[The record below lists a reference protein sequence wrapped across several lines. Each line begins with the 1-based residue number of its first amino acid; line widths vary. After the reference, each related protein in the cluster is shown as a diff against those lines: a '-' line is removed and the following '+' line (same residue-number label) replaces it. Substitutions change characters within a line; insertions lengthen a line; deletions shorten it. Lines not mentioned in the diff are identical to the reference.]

1 MHLPALAQIGG
12 DYNPNNPGDPG
23 NPVLQYTLTLKA
35 IPTDGG
41 YFSVT
46 STRVYVNEQYNIRA
60 YPNSDYAFVAWICDG
75 DTISKSASYNI
86 TMPAHDVEITGVFKY
101 NPSSP
106 GDPQEQAL
114 KYQLSLRAEPVNSG
128 SFNIYNERIA
138 AGSVNTLRAYT
149 NTDFVFKHW
158 RIGDTI
164 LSTNQN
170 MDFTMP
176 AHNVEIIGQFE
187 YNPANPGNPNAN
199 YWNPLTGEVIVDDF
213 TPGYMSNAISTL
225 LNSHGASWNDVQM
238 IIVAGRMTNNDF
250 GVVNNCSN
258 CALLD
263 LSRVTGITEVPSYAF
278 DYTNL
283 ESVYLP
289 ATIETIGYRAFYQ
302 CTKLSSLTIY
312 AMTPPQ
318 LGGNVFDGVPDG
330 LVVYVPAAAIAQYQ
344 DDPNWGK
351 YIILPIQ
358 EDIRT
363 LTVNLP
369 TGANPADYA
378 HMWLELTNTQN
389 GQRMHY
395 VMDERTSYKF
405 NNIIRNTT
413 WDVVLRNPNGD
424 IFGRIDN
431 VEVGDEDVT
440 VTFASLSKPYN
451 VTLSVLTPSGQDVT
465 SQAEITWTDAGGN
478 YISQEPTVTGLPI
491 GYQLVYTV
499 KLQQELAMA
508 YNAPVETYYTVKNG
522 NNAIVCHLTAIS
534 KVTVSGKVKDAKSG
548 LPLNG
553 ANITASQTF
562 GGKYDQTIS
571 TKSDGSGAFSFEIC
585 QVPTVIGAAASDYI
599 SKTVDC
605 DIMAGTGEIILPNV
619 ALDPITGATIAVDFT
634 FTPCHTTDAEAETQD
649 WYSDYNNVDYTI
661 FNKTENRSIGQ
672 FSAQYP
678 QIVLLEDVLDGNVL
692 ELTATSRKDA
702 FKPVKTTV
710 TIAEQKAN
718 ATFNIIELGKIAASF
733 KKNSNPIVVG
743 TLYDGNGK
751 LVDTYNYNDAALEI
765 SDLVDGNY
773 TLVTMGG
780 SQFFNTIYDIAQL
793 PQTGLVSGVDYMR
806 SNVEVKSGL
815 ISSIVIENV
824 PLLDESKL
832 YYTGENTS
840 FTVNKPSIVI
850 GNYLTM
856 TGHLDFKPVY
866 AGQVSNVSMIVD
878 LPESCSFVENSV
890 MVGNSTSSYT
900 INGNQIT
907 IPMARYTDRVRFCVI
922 PTVGG
927 EYAPSAFA
935 QFDINGKTI
944 KQPIGAA
951 NYIAHELSI
960 NVPSTVAKT
969 SVPVSG
975 TAIGQCNV
983 DIYDNGVLIGQT
995 TSLANGTWSMTCE
1008 LNEPYNLSTHG
1019 IYAKIITKAGL
1030 ELNTEMKLC
1039 TFDKY
1044 AIEVSTVTM
1053 INTAHPSGS
1062 LDLCEYKTVFN
1073 FITPPSSF
1081 DPYWYWPSYPDFTFL
1096 VDFTNND
1103 TTLISDVIL
1112 YVFTDNNKVVTLY
1125 PKYDPLKDT
1134 YVVTEKFYSNAL
1146 PKNVSVDFT
1155 CETKRL
1161 LDIQQIYDS
1170 RNECEKISA
1179 DYYDAMNRLND
1190 LLAQYPDSISDD
1202 DFRYICEILEI
1213 EYTDV
1218 ADIEIDELDFTDWSQ
1233 NEIDAYL
1240 DSCYAECES
1249 ELGLIESFLGG
1260 TDQWF
1265 EIPKEYSGIFGDGA
1279 YSLSDCSGL
1288 TPELLI
1294 SQGFNEI
1301 ETTTGTFVYLFSTE
1315 NEVTFVDFEQN
1326 IRISIVLSDSSSR
1339 LFKVYLSES
1348 EGNFSYVYDKISKAR
1363 ELVNNIYGDFM
1374 VRLMLP
1380 EKKLQEIIKS
1390 LEIYLANCKNW
1401 KSKCKD
1407 PAKIAKW
1414 EKTIARVERTIASTR
1429 TALKYTSKFLRFL
1442 ARCVPIAD
1450 YLATISNCYDVA
1462 STVHG
1467 IYNSIPDPC
1476 PDDQSKANWCKV
1488 EAWSI
1493 ALSVAGL
1500 AMYDVVAE
1508 ITGDVEIAG
1517 GAAAAIATEG
1527 ASLAVTGWGIV
1538 QKVAAQIGKYAISFF
1553 AQNVAIKHLRKTV
1566 NELECFHEDPPEN
1579 DDDPDRPDPTNPDV
1593 PHVMDPSGFVYEG
1606 VPSNRLQGVTTTCFY
1621 KETVEDMYGDVHDE
1635 VVLWDASQYGQEN
1648 PLFTDEYGYY
1658 GWDVP
1663 IGLWQVKYE
1672 KAGYET
1678 VFSEWLPVP
1687 PPQLD
1692 INVAMTQMR
1701 QPEVLK
1707 ARAYTK
1713 AVEFEFDKY
1722 MKPETLTT
1730 ENISVTVN
1738 GTAVDGNVV
1747 LLNEEIATEG
1757 GETFASRV
1765 RFNASAPFNA
1775 DEVTLH
1781 VCHKVESYAGLR
1793 MSDDYEQTLTVEYEI
1808 EKIDVD
1814 TTVYVI
1820 YGDKRQLTVTVE
1832 PVQASKGKKLTVRT
1846 SSPMIVTIDSESYTL
1861 DNNGQAVVTV
1871 NGDLPGMGSLLY
1883 GIDGYDLSATT
1894 LVNVMMENQMNVA
1907 TPTASVASG
1916 SEVPKGTAVYLRC
1929 ATEGAT
1935 IYYTL
1940 DGSCPCDDTPA
1951 RNVYDGTP
1959 IIINGDITIK
1969 AMATAP
1975 DLYDSDVATF
1985 VYRVSAEIN
1994 GDVNRDGEVNIADIN
2009 VIITVI
2015 LSSDVNPDVLA
2026 RADVNGDGE
2035 VNIADINVIIKII
2048 LSAKSLMAHEVNC
2061 DDKVH
2066 LDNVTLKPGEVRT
2079 MQVTLDNASH
2089 YSAMQCDI
2097 VLPAGLTLIG
2107 TNAIGSNVSKIGSI
2121 DEMSSRALTYS
2132 TNKTPF
2138 VNNGQGVLAL
2148 TVRAD
2153 AALSSESEITL
2164 TNVVLADLEDKAWH
2178 IADCSARVNNSSGIN
2193 DLTAIADRVWVDGH
2207 TLFIETRQDGIAQ
2220 LATINGVVRDISL
2233 KHGINQLQLEWGIYI
2248 VVING
2253 NSHKIAIK

>member
-1 MHLPALAQIGG
+1 MRNKIYLLALLLLMHLPTLAQIGG

-23 NPVLQYTLTLKA
+23 TPVLQYTLTLKA
-35 IPTDGG
+35 VPTEGG
-41 YFSVT
+41 SFSVT
-46 STRVYVNEQYNIRA
+46 STRVSVNEQYNIRA
-60 YPNSDYAFVAWICDG
+60 YPNTDFVFVAWICDG

-86 TMPAHDVEITGVFKY
+86 TMPAHDVEITGIFRY

-128 SFNIYNERIA
+128 SFNINNERFA
-138 AGSVNTLRAYT
+138 VGSVNTLRAYT
-149 NTDFVFKHW
+149 NTDFVFRHW

-199 YWNPLTGEVIVDDF
+199 IWNPLAGEVIIDDF
-213 TPGYMSNAISTL
+213 TPGYMSNAISAL
-225 LNSHGASWNDVQM
+225 LNSHGANWSDVQM
-238 IIVAGRMTNNDF
+238 IIVAGHMTNNDF

-258 CALLD
+258 CTLLD
-263 LSRVTGITEVPSYAF
+263 LSRVTGVTEVPSYAF

-289 ATIETIGYRAFYQ
+289 ATIETIGNSAFYQ
-302 CTKLSSLTIY
+302 CTRLSSLTIY

-318 LGGNVFDGVPDG
+318 LGSNVFNGVPEG
-330 LVVYVPAAAIAQYQ
+330 LVVYAPAAAISQYQ
-344 DDPNWGK
+344 DDPNWGQF
-351 YIILPIQ
+351 IILPIQ

-369 TGANPADYA
+369 AGANPADYT
-378 HMWLELTNTQN
+378 HMWLELTNTKN
-389 GQRMHY
+389 GQRIHY

-413 WDVVLRNPNGD
+413 WDVTLRNPNGD
-424 IFGRIDN
+424 VFGRIDN
-431 VEVGDEDVT
+431 VEVGDDDVT
-440 VTFASLSKPYN
+440 VTFTSLSKPYN
-451 VTLSVLTPSGQDVT
+451 VTLSVHTPSGQDVT

-508 YNAPVETYYTVKNG
+508 YNVPAETHYTVKNG
-522 NNAIVCHLTAIS
+522 NNAIVCHLSAIS
-534 KVTVSGKVKDAKSG
+534 KMTVSGKVKDAKSG

-571 TKSDGSGAFSFEIC
+571 IKSDGSGAFSFEIC
-585 QVPTVIGAAASDYI
+585 QVPTVIGAAALDYI

-605 DIMAGTGEIILPNV
+605 DIMAGTGEIILPDV
-619 ALDPITGATIAVDFT
+619 ALDPITGVTIAVDFT
-634 FTPCHTTDAEAETQD
+634 FTPSHAADAVSETQD
-649 WYSDYNNVDYTI
+649 GYSDYNNVDYTI
-661 FNKTENRSIGQ
+661 FNKTKNRTIDQ

-678 QIVLLEDVLDGNVL
+678 QIVLLEDVNDGDVL
-692 ELTATSRKDA
+692 ELTATSRKGA
-702 FKPVKTTV
+702 FQPVKTTV
-710 TIAEQKAN
+710 MIAEQKAN

-733 KKNSNPIVVG
+733 TKNSNPTVVG

-751 LVDTYNYNDAALEI
+751 LIDTYDYSDATLEI
-765 SDLVDGNY
+765 DNLIDGNY

-793 PQTGLVSGVDYMR
+793 PQTGLISGVDYVR
-806 SNVEVKSGL
+806 SNVEVRSGL
-815 ISSIVIENV
+815 ISSVNISNV
-824 PLLDESKL
+824 PLFDESKL

-866 AGQVSNVSMIVD
+866 AGQVTNVSMIVD

-907 IPMARYTDRVRFCVI
+907 IPMACYTDCVRFCVI
-922 PTVGG
+922 PAVGG

-951 NYIAHELSI
+951 NYTAKELSI
-960 NVPSTVAKT
+960 NVPTTVSKT
-969 SVPVSG
+969 TIPVSG
-975 TAIGQCNV
+975 TAIGQCSI
-983 DIYDNGVLIGQT
+983 DIYDNGVLIGHT
-995 TSLANGTWSMTCE
+995 SSLANGTWSISVE
-1008 LNEPYNLSTHG
+1008 LNDSYNLSTHE
-1019 IYAKIITKAGL
+1019 IFAKATTNQGL
-1030 ELNTEMKLC
+1030 GLNTEVITC
-1039 TFDKY
+1039 TYDKN

-1062 LDLCEYKTVFN
+1062 LDLCEYRTVFD
-1073 FITPPSSF
+1073 FINPPSTIA
-1081 DPYWYWPSYPDFTFL
+1081 PYWYWPSYPDFTFL
-1096 VDFTNND
+1096 IDFTNND
-1103 TTLISDVIL
+1103 TTRIK
-1112 YVFTDNNKVVTLY
+1112 YVELFVKTSDNNWKQLETVFDESKGNWVA
-1125 PKYDPLKDT
+1125 KG
-1134 YVVTEKFYSNAL
+1134 KFNSNAL
-1146 PKNVSVDFT
+1146 PVNVSVDFKYIINGIYV
-1155 CETKRL
+1155 E
-1161 LDIQQIYDS
+1161 DIVVAIANSLEQDS
-1170 RNECEKISA
+1170 N
-1179 DYYDAMNRLND
+1179 DY
-1190 LLAQYPDSISDD
+1190 SD
-1202 DFRYICEILEI
+1202 FP
-1213 EYTDV
+1213 
-1218 ADIEIDELDFTDWSQ
+1218 EIDENDYTVTQDQGKTVFIFDGFEFDDIMVNSITVGEEISMEYSSLDINSNITVSFGGVNNLPQDVYEYKLNSEQSLYVVDNNDGYTTDV
-1233 NEIDAYL
+1233 
-1240 DSCYAECES
+1240 CYYYPVP
-1249 ELGLIESFLGG
+1249 LIESILNTPYAKQSHRYDFFNQIL
-1260 TDQWF
+1260 
-1265 EIPKEYSGIFGDGA
+1265 EKSGSAA
-1279 YSLSDCSGL
+1279 YAFVKQSLSQDIDKPS
-1288 TPELLI
+1288 TPM
-1294 SQGFNEI
+1294 QGDI
-1301 ETTTGTFVYLFSTE
+1301 LDAVLE
-1315 NEVTFVDFEQN
+1315 NCPD
-1326 IRISIVLSDSSSR
+1326 
-1339 LFKVYLSES
+1339 
-1348 EGNFSYVYDKISKAR
+1348 
-1363 ELVNNIYGDFM
+1363 
-1374 VRLMLP
+1374 
-1380 EKKLQEIIKS
+1380 
-1390 LEIYLANCKNW
+1390 LA
-1401 KSKCKD
+1401 
-1407 PAKIAKW
+1407 PF
-1414 EKTIARVERTIASTR
+1414 VERIRDAQEHSR
-1429 TALKYTSKFLRFL
+1429 RVNDDLNIIRRPLK
-1442 ARCVPIAD
+1442 
-1450 YLATISNCYDVA
+1450 
-1462 STVHG
+1462 
-1467 IYNSIPDPC
+1467 
-1476 PDDQSKANWCKV
+1476 W
-1488 EAWSI
+1488 
-1493 ALSVAGL
+1493 LSRSLKQLGSGGQVAGL
-1500 AMYDVVAE
+1500 GLD
-1508 ITGDVEIAG
+1508 
-1517 GAAAAIATEG
+1517 AAN
-1527 ASLAVTGWGIV
+1527 L
-1538 QKVAAQIGKYAISFF
+1538 AAQTGQGLGNWAGDMALKNYWVQIEPCIPKNNPS
-1553 AQNVAIKHLRKTV
+1553 
-1566 NELECFHEDPPEN
+1566 PPG
-1579 DDDPDRPDPTNPDV
+1579 PDA

-1621 KETVEDMYGDVHDE
+1621 KETVEDMYGDLHDE

-1648 PLFTDEYGYY
+1648 PLYTDEYGFY

-1663 IGLWQVKYE
+1663 VGMWQIKYE

-1678 VFSEWLPVP
+1678 VFSDWLPVP

-1692 INVAMTQMR
+1692 INIAMTQMR

-1722 MKPETLTT
+1722 MKPETLTP
-1730 ENISVTVN
+1730 ENISVMVN
-1738 GTAVDGNVV
+1738 GTAVDGTVV
-1747 LLNEEIATEG
+1747 LLNEESAAEG
-1757 GETFASRV
+1757 GETYASRV

-1820 YGDKRQLTVTVE
+1820 YGDSHQLTVTVE
-1832 PVQASKGKKLTVRT
+1832 PARASKGKALTVRI
-1846 SSPMIVTIDSESYTL
+1846 SSPMIISTDAETFTL

-1871 NGDLPGMGSLLY
+1871 HGDLPGMGSLLF
-1883 GIDGYDLSATT
+1883 GVDGYDLSAAT
-1894 LVNVMMENQMNVA
+1894 LVNVMMENQMNVM

-1940 DGSCPCDDTPA
+1940 DGSCPCEDSPA
-1951 RNVYDGTP
+1951 RIVYDGTP

-1985 VYRVSAEIN
+1985 VYKVSTEIN

-2009 VIITVI
+2009 VIIVVI

-2048 LSAKSLMAHEVNC
+2048 LSAKSLIAHEVNC
-2061 DDKVH
+2061 DDKIH

-2079 MQVTLDNASH
+2079 MQITLDNASH

-2107 TNAIGSNVSKIGSI
+2107 TNAIGSNVSKFGSI

-2153 AALSSESEITL
+2153 AALSSDSEITL
-2164 TNVVLADLEDKAWH
+2164 TNVVLADNQDKAWH
-2178 IADCSARVNNSSGIN
+2178 SADCSARVNNSSGIY

-2233 KHGINQLQLEWGIYI
+2233 KHGINQLQLERGIYI
-2248 VVING
+2248 VVINS